1 MVDHIYGRVNLL
13 EQVERPFFFINELH
27 LYIAH
32 INKYVENNVQMV
44 NDKKEKYLEK
54 FKLQLKDGISYY
66 QSMKDELSRF
76 PTALKENIAQQLH
89 DAEKA
94 LENIS
99 FQQAKLATIKI
110 F

>member
-1 MVDHIYGRVNLL
+1 
-13 EQVERPFFFINELH
+13 
-27 LYIAH
+27 
-32 INKYVENNVQMV
+32 
-44 NDKKEKYLEK
+44 
-54 FKLQLKDGISYY
+54 
-66 QSMKDELSRF
+66 MKDELSRF

-99 FQQAKLATIKI
+99 FKQAKLATIKI